1 MSEETGGVAV
11 PVVGDP
17 PAVAAVASPAAV
29 EKHRPATP
37 ADLEGLDRAAQTLL
51 QGGVV
56 AFPTETVYGLG
67 ADAANDAA
75 VARIFKIKKRPQNHP
90 LIVHIPDASHLER
103 WAVDVPDTARRLAAR
118 YWPGP
123 LTLVLRRA
131 EGVSDLLTGGQDTIA
146 LRVAAHPVAD
156 ALLKAMA
163 ISDADED
170 GVRRIGIAAPSANRF
185 GRISPTT
192 AAHVIADLGNDADMV
207 LDGGA
212 CEVGIEST
220 IIDFSR
226 GEPVMLRP
234 GRISAQD
241 VAALIGIEPHAPDAA
256 APRVSGS
263 LEAHY
268 APRAKLR
275 LMKRTAMID
284 ALSAHKGQRVA
295 ALALEV
301 SVSRLAPGLVIVV
314 PAVASRYMQSL
325 YANLRALDA
334 AGADL
339 ILVETPPASPAWA
352 GVHDRLGRAAAA
364 HPDKPAKTPKPDAAE
379 TVESVVAADP
389 PLVAVAE
396 TPQASGG
403 AA

>member
-1 MSEETGGVAV
+1 MNEQNEQGTVPQEPEARVVAV
-11 PVVGDP
+11 
-17 PAVAAVASPAAV
+17 ATPAAV
-29 EKHRPATP
+29 PAEKHRPAVP
-37 ADLEGLDRAAQTLL
+37 ADADGIAQAAQLL
-51 QGGVV
+51 MNGGVV

-67 ADAANDAA
+67 ADAANPDAI
-75 VARIFKIKKRPQNHP
+75 VRIFKIKKRPQNHP

-103 WAVDVPDTARRLAAR
+103 WAVDIPDTARRLVAR

-131 EGVSDLLTGGQDTIA
+131 EGVPDLLTGGQDTIA
-146 LRVAAHPVAD
+146 LRVAAHPVAE
-156 ALLKAMA
+156 ALLKAMLEN
-163 ISDADED
+163 DD
-170 GVRRIGIAAPSANRF
+170 GTRRIGIAAPSANRF

-192 AAHVIADLGNDADMV
+192 AAHVIADLGNDADIV

-212 CEVGIEST
+212 CDVGIESS

-241 VAALIGIEPHAPDAA
+241 VAALIGIEPSAADAD

-301 SVSRLAPGLVIVV
+301 NVPRLAPGLVIVV
-314 PAVASRYMQSL
+314 PAVASRYAQSL
-325 YANLRALDA
+325 YANLRVLDA

-339 ILVETPPASPAWA
+339 ILVETPPSSPAWA
-352 GVHDRLGRAAAA
+352 GVHDRLSRAAAA
-364 HPDKPAKTPKPDAAE
+364 HPDKPAKAPKPEAADA
-379 TVESVVAADP
+379 VEVAVEGDP
-389 PLVAVAE
+389 PLATAVESEPA
-396 TPQASGG
+396 QVSGQSQ
-403 AA
+403 

>member
-1 MSEETGGVAV
+1 MSDDTGGAVV
-11 PVVGDP
+11 PVAEGQATAATIAAP
-17 PAVAAVASPAAV
+17 AEKCRPAV
-29 EKHRPATP
+29 P
-37 ADLEGLDRAAQTLL
+37 ADLEGLARAAQILL
-51 QGGVV
+51 DGGVV

-67 ADAANDAA
+67 ADASDEAA
-75 VARIFKIKKRPQNHP
+75 VARIFKIKKRPQHHP

-103 WAVDVPDTARRLAAR
+103 WAVDIPDTARRLVAR

-146 LRVAAHPVAD
+146 LRVAAHPVVE
-156 ALLKAMA
+156 ALLKAMGEN
-163 ISDADED
+163 DD
-170 GVRRIGIAAPSANRF
+170 GTRRIGIAAPSANRF

-192 AAHVIADLGNDADMV
+192 AAHVLADLGNDADIV

-220 IIDFSR
+220 IVDFSR

-241 VAALIGIEPHAPDAA
+241 IAALIGIEPHAPDAG

-301 SVSRLAPGLVIVV
+301 NMPRLAPGLVIVV

-364 HPDKPAKTPKPDAAE
+364 HPDKPPKAPKPDMAEAAE
-379 TVESVVAADP
+379 AGDPLDIAAP
-389 PLVAVAE
+389 EL
-396 TPQASGG
+396 PQAL
-403 AA
+403 APAPQ